1 MLHAPAA
8 ATAGC
13 CLFGQTSTAQN
24 CIQFIIF
31 HTGLQG
37 VSGLISESHEA
48 LCRLVFPSKKSPLLI
63 ALCNK
68 SRRLSCFDQISSFPP
83 FLERITRS
91 TPTMRTIH
99 TGRAIQEN
107 AAIPTA

>member
-13 CLFGQTSTAQN
+13 CLFGQTSSVRN

-37 VSGLISESHEA
+37 VSGLISGSHEA
-48 LCRLVFPSKKSPLLI
+48 LCRLGFPTKKVPCLSLYAIKAGDFPVLIRFLPFHHFWSGSPGVH
-63 ALCNK
+63 
-68 SRRLSCFDQISSFPP
+68 RP
-83 FLERITRS
+83 
-91 TPTMRTIH
+91 
-99 TGRAIQEN
+99 
-107 AAIPTA
+107 

>member
-13 CLFGQTSTAQN
+13 RLFGQTSSVRN

-37 VSGLISESHEA
+37 VSGLISGSREA
-48 LCRLVFPSKKSPLLI
+48 LCRLVFPTKKVPCLSLYAIKAGDFPVLIRFLLFHHFWSGSPGVH
-63 ALCNK
+63 
-68 SRRLSCFDQISSFPP
+68 RP
-83 FLERITRS
+83 
-91 TPTMRTIH
+91 
-99 TGRAIQEN
+99 
-107 AAIPTA
+107 